1 MFCTKCGNEIKVG
14 DLFCGKCGAKVNAEQ
29 SQGQIK
35 SPLDGG
41 GNPRGAEPAG
51 GEKEG
56 DITPTN
62 QPQSRMPNN
71 GLRKDLKLPPKRRIT
86 RQRPLSFDGTCRYC
100 GVKLSANAEHCPSC
114 GALGSKGGNLSQTSQ
129 SITFADVKLA
139 FADVKRASE
148 IGQALGEESLSSGLA
163 TNTSC
168 LSGGC
173 LCVPLCLINPF
184 FWGEWHYRQ
193 KAREALAEGNLD
205 LATELKGKST
215 KFAIAGWIL
224 TVVVVLIACMWAS
237 NSH

>member
-29 SQGQIK
+29 SQGQTK

-86 RQRPLSFDGTCRYC
+86 RQRPLSVNGACRYC
-100 GVKLSANAEHCPSC
+100 GAKLSANAEHCPSC
-114 GALGSKGGNLSQTSQ
+114 GAQGAKGGNLSQTSQ
-129 SITFADVKLA
+129 SITL
-139 FADVKRASE
+139 ADVKRAGE
-148 IGQALGEESLSSGLA
+148 IGQALGEESFSSAMA
-163 TNTSC
+163 TNV
-168 LSGGC
+168 GC
-173 LCVPLCLINPF
+173 LGEGCFWAPLYLINPF
-184 FWGEWHYRQ
+184 FWGQWHYRQ
-193 KAREALAEGNLD
+193 KAREALVEGNLD
-205 LATELKGKST
+205 LAEELKGTST

-224 TVVVVLIACMWAS
+224 TAVVFLIAWMWAS